1 MKVYCVSK
9 FVADTNSTELI
20 EVFRN
25 RDKAMEM
32 AKLMAEEMVKGYSMT
47 RSIQADSNRY
57 LVWWCEDEEVVD
69 CDGKELI
76 AAIYV
81 SEKLVIN

>member
-47 RSIQADSNRY
+47 RSIQEFSNRY
-57 LVWWCEDEEVVD
+57 LVWWCEDEEVD
-69 CDGKELI
+69 CDEKELI
-76 AAIYV
+76 ATIYV